1 MGRSSR
7 ADGLREGNVTTCHGS
22 TAFRDVSAWVYLK
35 FNYSLHEAE
44 FCHFWIWNVL
54 DKPHLSFHWLIRATW
69 LTWVLLPSAKSRLQ
83 NWSVKWYYRGSRRQ
97 VGRAGF
103 VQIGISLK
111 STIQTTLEIQD
122 GNNPLLLFCLHFQ
135 SVSFI
140 LNTGRTE
147 IPAKMPF
154 PAHFLVPVDV
164 WRRAWGGE
172 GLWQLKYQAEELWV
186 WEESPLW

>member
-1 MGRSSR
+1 MGRSSH
-7 ADGLREGNVTTCHGS
+7 ANGLREGNVTTCHGS

-54 DKPHLSFHWLIRATW
+54 DKLHLGFHWFIWTTW

-83 NWSVKWYYRGSRRQ
+83 NWSVKWYYRDSQHQ

-103 VQIGISLK
+103 VQIGILLK
-111 STIQTTLEIQD
+111 SPIQTSLEIQD

-140 LNTGRTE
+140 LNTSRAE

-154 PAHFLVPVDV
+154 LAQFLVPVHM
-164 WRRAWGGE
+164 WRRAWGRE
-172 GLWQLKYQAEELWV
+172 GLWQLRYQAEELWI
-186 WEESPLW
+186 WEESTRW